1 MFQSGTPCNPIRSGS
16 WTTLLVRLTSVI
28 GTCRGMIIMLSAIC
42 VDGSRIF
49 WFPGQWCYLSVEKR
63 SESGTSSTLRYLSA
77 LYFRLFFDIPFFDDF
92 DYDKLLPSFRRVVR
106 FVYLGRR
113 MAINWHP
120 QTLRVLLRDCDEVML
135 GLNFLS
141 PLPASDVER
150 IPCQTGS
157 GTRSIR
163 T

>member
-1 MFQSGTPCNPIRSGS
+1 MFQKRDAMQPHSFGIGD
-16 WTTLLVRLTSVI
+16 TLLVRLTSVI

-63 SESGTSSTLRYLSA
+63 SESGTSSTLRHLSA

-113 MAINWHP
+113 MAINGILKRGLP
-120 QTLRVLLRDCDEVML
+120 LRDCD
-135 GLNFLS
+135 GGFPWIQFRSLS
-141 PLPASDVER
+141 TS
-150 IPCQTGS
+150 CF
-157 GTRSIR
+157 
-163 T
+163 